1 MKIEIEK
8 YMKMSSEDFEIF
20 VKTLHVKQVKQLY
33 ECLRKLL
40 ITSDY
45 ITDLDGSEMAD
56 HIKRKELK
64 SIVKRNYDA
73 LGHVPNKKESKLLRQ
88 TKQTNK
94 QNR

>member
-8 YMKMSSEDFEIF
+8 YMTMKAEDFGAF

-33 ECLRKLL
+33 EYLRKLL

-45 ITDLDGSEMAD
+45 ITDLDASEVAE
-56 HIKRKELK
+56 HVKRKELK

-73 LGHVPNKKESKLLRQ
+73 MGHVPNKEESKLLRQ
-88 TKQTNK
+88 AKQSRK